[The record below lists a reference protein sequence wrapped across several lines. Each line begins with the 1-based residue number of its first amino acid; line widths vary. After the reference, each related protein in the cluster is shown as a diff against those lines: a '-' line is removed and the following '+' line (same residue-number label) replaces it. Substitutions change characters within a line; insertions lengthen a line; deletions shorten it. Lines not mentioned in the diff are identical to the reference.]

1 MKSKELKSEA
11 KKLFLRGTEVTDI
24 CKRLRLPKNTV
35 YNWTKKEKWSD
46 LRKSKIQ
53 SVSSAAEVLLDK
65 LEKMIASLD
74 VKQDADKMAK
84 TADSIVKIIKSIKTL
99 SKDADRFSAVIFVI
113 GELGKYM
120 NDSKSS
126 YDEFFREKFDTLLE
140 GFQKLMIQKFSDK
153 TL

>member
-11 KKLFLRGTEVTDI
+11 KKLFLKGTEVTDI